1 MERGATYEFALNHV
15 LELDQ
20 GTDPFR
26 VELSEVS
33 HD

>member
-1 MERGATYEFALNHV
+1 MERGAAYEFVLNHV

-20 GTDPFR
+20 GTELFR